1 MSKVERFED
10 LKCWQAARE
19 LVQEVYVL
27 CSEEPLSREYRLRD
41 QLTSASVS
49 VMTNIA
55 EGFARYHRGDFIR
68 FLDIAQS
75 SAVEVKSLL
84 YVVLDQQ
91 YASAE
96 RVEHLQERA
105 ETTKAIT
112 LGLLRY
118 VNQSRKGQ
126 TDGTHEP
133 TPSYGDGKP
142 VADVESRTLPNRFLA
157 TSSSS

>member
-1 MSKVERFED
+1 MPKIDRFED

-19 LVQEVYVL
+19 LVQEIYGL
-27 CSEEPLSREYRLRD
+27 CSTEPLASDFRLRN

-84 YVVLDQQ
+84 YVALDQED
-91 YASAE
+91 ASSE
-96 RVEHLQERA
+96 RIERLQEQA
-105 ETTKAIT
+105 DTTKAIT

-118 VNQSRKGQ
+118 VDKSRST
-126 TDGTHEP
+126 TDGTNELA
-133 TPSYGDGKP
+133 PSYGDG
-142 VADVESRTLPNRFLA
+142 ATRSRPQSLTLPDRFLA
-157 TSSSS
+157 HSPSR